1 MAKKIITDEYVFKGR
16 VHFQNYTKFRRAPI
30 YGELESLQPK
40 QGEWYKYATEWLLN
54 EMGGAGVADW
64 TNVHLGNDPTDP
76 TDNLTHGLGAPIS
89 DLLVKVLISTDGTD
103 ANSFEVGISDYTDQ
117 TSGVMFIGWTV
128 YQVDNNNIKIQ
139 TGSQGLTIRAIDA
152 TGAGD
157 AINTENWSYK
167 IKVWKLG

>member
-64 TNVHLGNDPTDP
+64 TNVHLGNDPTDR
-76 TDNLTHGLGAPIS
+76 TDNLNHGLNAPLS

-103 ANSFEVGISDYTDQ
+103 ANSFEIGRENFSDVGATEEWNYT
-117 TSGVMFIGWTV
+117 I
-128 YQVDNNNIKIQ
+128 YAVDNNNIKIQ
-139 TGSQGLTIRAIDA
+139 TGTKGCIYIDDNGIGQGLDV
-152 TGAGD
+152 
-157 AINTENWSYK
+157 ENWHYK

>member
-1 MAKKIITDEYVFKGR
+1 M
-16 VHFQNYTKFRRAPI
+16 HFQDYTKFRRAPI

-76 TDNLTHGLGAPIS
+76 TDNLTHGLNAPQS

-103 ANSFEVGISDYTDQ
+103 VTSFEVVGWGGYDGANHLGIQ
-117 TSGVMFIGWTV
+117 KV
-128 YQVDNNNIKIQ
+128 YIDNNNVLIQ
-139 TGSQGLTIRAIDA
+139 TGANGFEY
-152 TGAGD
+152 
-157 AINTENWSYK
+157 INESGNRVIVDIENWYYK